1 MAITLST
8 GVSMQVAKTYAASI
22 AVSTLTNASTA
33 VATTASA
40 HSIAVG
46 EFFEITSGWG
56 LLDKRVVRAG
66 AGTTG
71 STLYLEGINTT
82 DTSKYPAG
90 TGVGSIR
97 KISAWTALS
106 QVKGLSASGGDMQF
120 ANVTAIDDVVAKQV
134 PTIRN
139 AVSMNIDVYDDP
151 TLTWYVDVSAASDA
165 RSPYGLLMA
174 FPNGSK
180 LVANAYW
187 SLQRVPSVTI
197 NEAMT
202 SQISLSYAAEP
213 VRYAS

>member
-8 GVSMQVAKTYAASI
+8 GVSMQVAKTYAVSI

-90 TGVGSIR
+90 TGIGSIR